1 MYAIYTFVFTLG
13 LLVALPYYLLGFKRY
28 GLTITERLGF
38 VDGAG
43 KPSIWVH
50 AVSVGEVKAVD
61 RLIER
66 LRQELPDR
74 RVVLSTTTLTGR
86 RLAQQRDDVDRLV
99 YFPLDI
105 PPAVRRSLGRVRP
118 ELVVIAETEIWP
130 NFLRECRRRSIPV
143 VMVNGRISDKS
154 YARYLLGRRWLKTV
168 LEDYRVLGMQ
178 SEMDAV
184 RIRSIGAN
192 PQKVVVFGNIKYDLR
207 ATSTALDPA
216 LGDALESCQPLLVA
230 ASTAVGEEQHVLEA
244 YRSVRT
250 GHPNL
255 KLLIAPRLSQRFDE
269 VEGLLRASEF
279 RFRRRSEIVDAVG
292 SGNAHKDGSEDIILL
307 DSIGELSAV
316 FEYATLVF
324 MGGTLVPR
332 GGHNV
337 LEPARFEKPVLFGPH
352 MENFRDMAR
361 AFLAARAAIRVR
373 DVDELVAELDR
384 LLNTPS
390 VAAEVG
396 RNGKRLLEEN
406 SGATEKALEAIR
418 LCLRETSRGL
428 EKGQGI

>member
-1 MYAIYTFVFTLG
+1 MYAIYTFVLTLG

-28 GLTITERLGF
+28 GPTIAERFGF
-38 VDGAG
+38 VEGAG
-43 KPSIWVH
+43 EPSIWIH

-74 RVVLSTTTLTGR
+74 RIVISTTTLTGR
-86 RLAQQRDDVDRLV
+86 KLAHQRDDVDRLV

-105 PPAVRRSLGRVRP
+105 PTAVRRSLGRIRP
-118 ELVVIAETEIWP
+118 DLVVIAETEIWP

-143 VMVNGRISDKS
+143 MMVNGRISDKS
-154 YARYLLGRRWLKTV
+154 YSRYLMGRRWLKTV

-184 RIRSIGAN
+184 RMRSIGAN
-192 PQKVVVFGNIKYDLR
+192 PQKVVVFGNIKYDLP
-207 ATSTALDPA
+207 SSPPALDTD
-216 LGDALESCQPLLVA
+216 LGDLLRSYQLLLVA
-230 ASTAVGEEQHVLEA
+230 ASTAVGEEQLVLEA
-244 YRSVRT
+244 YRRLRA

-269 VEGLLRASEF
+269 VEGLLSAGKF
-279 RFRRRSEIVDAVG
+279 RFRRRSEIG
-292 SGNAHKDGSEDIILL
+292 PSDGSEDIILL
-307 DSIGELSAV
+307 DSIGELTAV

-337 LEPARFEKPVLFGPH
+337 LEPARFEKPVVFGPY

-361 AFLAARAAIRVR
+361 TFLAARAAIRVR
-373 DVDELVAELDR
+373 DVDELAVELER

-390 VAAEVG
+390 VAAELG
-396 RNGKRLLEEN
+396 RNGKRLVEKN
-406 SGATEKALEAIR
+406 SGATERALEAIR
-418 LCLRETSRGL
+418 TCLQKRVVALKRDSRF
-428 EKGQGI
+428 

>member
-1 MYAIYTFVFTLG
+1 MYAFYTFILTLG

-28 GLTITERLGF
+28 GPTVAERFGF
-38 VDGAG
+38 VEGAG
-43 KPSIWVH
+43 ELSIWVH

-74 RVVLSTTTLTGR
+74 QIVISTTTLTGR
-86 RLAQQRDDVDRLV
+86 QLAHQRDDVDRVV

-105 PPAVRRSLGRVRP
+105 PTVVRRSLGRLRP

-130 NFLRECRRRSIPV
+130 NFLRECQRRSVPV

-154 YARYLLGRRWLKTV
+154 YSRYLMGRRWLKTV

-192 PQKVVVFGNIKYDLR
+192 PRKVVVFGNIKYDLG
-207 ATSTALDPA
+207 SSPPSLDRA
-216 LGDALESCQPLLVA
+216 LGDALQSYQPLLVA
-230 ASTAVGEEQHVLEA
+230 ASTAVGEEQLVLGA
-244 YRSVRT
+244 YRRLRAR
-250 GHPNL
+250 HPNL
-255 KLLIAPRLSQRFDE
+255 RLLIAPRLPQRFNE
-269 VEGLLRASEF
+269 VEGLLRAGEF
-279 RFRRRSEIVDAVG
+279 RFRRRSEIG
-292 SGNAHKDGSEDIILL
+292 RTDGSEDIILL
-307 DSIGELSAV
+307 DSIGELTAV

-324 MGGTLVPR
+324 IGGTLVPR

-361 AFLAARAAIRVR
+361 RFLAAKAAIQVR
-373 DVDELVAELDR
+373 DVNELVVELERLLKTPSIAAEL
-384 LLNTPS
+384 
-390 VAAEVG
+390 G
-396 RNGKRLLEEN
+396 RNGKRLVEEN
-406 SGATEKALEAIR
+406 SGATDRALEAIR
-418 LCLRETSRGL
+418 TCLREAGRGL
-428 EKGQGI
+428 EEGQPI

>member
-1 MYAIYTFVFTLG
+1 MYVIYTFVFTLG

-38 VDGAG
+38 VERAG
-43 KPSIWVH
+43 EPSIWIH

-74 RVVLSTTTLTGR
+74 RLVLSTTTLTGR
-86 RLAQQRDDVDRLV
+86 QLADQRDDVDRLV

-105 PPAVRRSLGRVRP
+105 PTAVRRSLGRVRP

-130 NFLRECRRRSIPV
+130 NFLRECRRRSVPV

-154 YARYLLGRRWLKTV
+154 YARYLMGRRWLKTV
-168 LEDYRVLGMQ
+168 LEDYRILGMQ

-192 PQKVVVFGNIKYDLR
+192 PQKVVVFGNIKYDLP
-207 ATSTALDPA
+207 ATAPGLDPA
-216 LGDALESCQPLLVA
+216 LGEALESCQLLLVA
-230 ASTAVGEEQHVLEA
+230 ASTAVGEEQHVLKA
-244 YRSVRT
+244 YRRVRA

-269 VEGLLRASEF
+269 VELLLSASEF
-279 RFRRRSEIVDAVG
+279 RFRRRSEIAL
-292 SGNAHKDGSEDIILL
+292 ADGSEDIILL
-307 DSIGELSAV
+307 DSIGELTAV
-316 FEYATLVF
+316 FKYATLVF

-361 AFLAARAAIRVR
+361 TFLAARAAIQVR
-373 DVDELVAELDR
+373 DVDELVVELER
-384 LLNTPS
+384 LLSTPS
-390 VAAEVG
+390 VAAEFG
-396 RNGKRLLEEN
+396 RNGKRLVEEN

-428 EKGQGI
+428 EKGQAI